1 MRFSSIAATSVAVQ
15 LAAAAPFSFPLADG
29 FPELNSTALKAVY
42 KLAGGT
48 LPDGALPTSL
58 KASGVQ
64 TLQLIA
70 ANEIFEV
77 AYFTELLKNIT
88 SGVAGY
94 EAGNTDYI
102 KASLAA
108 VVAQEEVHAAGANA
122 ILAHANATTIEPC
135 KYKFPVNNFDDAILL
150 AQTFT
155 DVVLGVLPVAQT
167 VFAEDAGQEIALI
180 QIIGS
185 ILAQEGEQVGFYRS
199 LQNKVASAAP
209 LLTGTGPQFAYTAIS
224 QFIVP
229 GSCPNIEVIGLTAFP
244 TLTTET
250 IPMAENSTQLFSV
263 NGTSVTASS
272 ASMAYISGQNLPVT
286 VPITNVNVD
295 TAANKTYF
303 FASFPYDAGFARGL
317 TIGALVSGTDKK
329 FANITEVAAATL
341 AGPALIEID

>member
-1 MRFSSIAATSVAVQ
+1 MRFSSIAAGSVAVQ
-15 LAAAAPFSFPLADG
+15 LAAAAPFSFPLANG
-29 FPELNSTALKAVY
+29 FPNLNSSAIAAVY

-48 LPDGALPTSL
+48 LPNGALPKTI

-77 AYFTELLKNIT
+77 AFFTELLSNIT

-102 KASLAA
+102 MNTLQA
-108 VVAQEEVHAAGANA
+108 VVAQEQVHAYGANA
-122 ILAHANATTIEPC
+122 ILANANATTIQPC
-135 KYKFPVNNFDDAILL
+135 KYQFPVDNFNDAIAL

-167 VFAEDAGQEIALI
+167 VFAEDGKDELGLI

-185 ILAQEGEQVGFYRS
+185 ILAQEGEQNGFYRS
-199 LQNKVASAAP
+199 LQNKVAAAAP
-209 LLTGTGPQFAYTAIS
+209 LLTGSGPQFAYTAIS

-229 GSCPNIEVIGLTAFP
+229 GSCPNIDVIGLTAFP
-244 TLTTET
+244 ALTTET
-250 IPMAENSTQLFSV
+250 MPKAQNSTQLFSV
-263 NGTSVTASS
+263 NGTNVTATS
-272 ASMAYISGQNLPVT
+272 ASMVYISGQNLPVS

-295 TAANKTYF
+295 TAEGMTYF
-303 FASFPYDAGFARGL
+303 FAQFPYDEGFARGL
-317 TIGALVSGTDKK
+317 TIGALVSGTNET
-329 FANITEVAAATL
+329 FMNVSQVAAKTL
-341 AGPALIEID
+341 AGPALIEIN